1 MDWHIGCK
9 NNQIEKLQEEG
20 HPLKL
25 KPYMSETELQDLFF
39 PAVL

>member
-1 MDWHIGCK
+1 MDWHIGGKK
-9 NNQIEKLQEEG
+9 NQREKLQGEG

-25 KPYMSETELQDLFF
+25 KPYISEPELQDLFF